1 MAEINEIVSKSAIDD
16 IINLNEAFLKLEK
29 NIAGVLNNSQKLND
43 QLNKTA
49 QSTATTE
56 QKAKEYNTILEE
68 TAANQKELNAQ
79 QKQLESTQVK
89 LSTVQSSVNE
99 QLIRYKK
106 QLAEENELLKQNS
119 ILTDKNSGT
128 LEKAAAYNKILE
140 IEKRKLDLTNKEGV
154 KRLKEI
160 NAQQD
165 KNNELIASSSN
176 KLQAQKINI
185 GNYKSAIQELGQQ
198 FINGEITA
206 GQMSKGI
213 LQVGKAMFTVF
224 ITNPILL
231 AIGAIVGALAGL
243 VAIFKSTDAG
253 ATALEGVFKG
263 LKNIVDILVDRL
275 GALIRLD
282 FKSAFGGMGKQVKE
296 AAKAGW
302 EYAQAMDGIND
313 REVASLNRREKLKKQ
328 YEELYTLSKDES
340 LSRQEQIK
348 YADEALK
355 IAEELN
361 SIEIG
366 FLKERNQ
373 AELNNLASKLNNS
386 KLSQEEKRK
395 ELESWLAVDDK
406 ELFALMEKDAA
417 FKEFY
422 DKNED
427 AFQTLQKTKAD
438 EVAKEGE
445 LIKETRRLQTALFS
459 DRKKLDDEARAAA
472 KKRSD
477 DLKKQMDETL
487 SFTAKA
493 DELNKK
499 RQESE
504 KELNDFIEEQSF
516 DIVEVKENEAALID
530 AIIENTRKNA
540 EIKYRQQVLLIKS
553 TSKTEEEAA
562 KRIAALDESNI
573 QGTINNISRQLEA
586 SDISAERR
594 LELETQLAEAQMN
607 LDDAVFER
615 KKSNEEKA
623 AELRKAAFEGT
634 MQVANALFDFMGSRY
649 NDELTLLEQKN
660 QQGLLS
666 DKEYAKQKAE
676 IEIKQAKLAKL
687 QGIFDATIN
696 TAKAITSALTVAPPA
711 GAILAVAAGITGGL
725 QIASIL
731 SQPLPTIPAFAEGT
745 KNAPS
750 FGLAGEAGTELGI
763 TKTGESILFD
773 KPTIFKGEKFK
784 GMHIY
789 SNPELEAMK
798 AMNQFNYTSDSTA
811 IVQKL
816 DSLEKAIQN
825 KPVFIFDKEHNIVG
839 KKIGNYTEK
848 YVNRLKFG
856 E

>member
-29 NIAGVLNNSQKLND
+29 NMAGVLNNSQKLND

-79 QKQLESTQVK
+79 QKQLESTQAK

-176 KLQAQKINI
+176 KLQQQKINI
-185 GNYKSAIQELGQQ
+185 GNYASGVKGLRDQLA
-198 FINGEITA
+198 NGEIGLKGFISGFA
-206 GQMSKGI
+206 QLSKA
-213 LQVGKAMFTVF
+213 LL
-224 ITNPILL
+224 TNPIVL
-231 AIGAIVGALAGL
+231 IGAAIALLIKGISDAIKESEERTNAISIAFAQFKPILRTIGDGFEFLADAVIKTVGFLGNAFAKVTEFLGINPKGSSDAFVQAEKSKQDAIKETRKLNEEASKQEAIIAQQREILADKENYSYKQRVEALRIAGEAEQKL
-243 VAIFKSTDAG
+243 ADNKAKIAEMNLK
-253 ATALEGVFKG
+253 ALE
-263 LKNIVDILVDRL
+263 
-275 GALIRLD
+275 
-282 FKSAFGGMGKQVKE
+282 QE
-296 AAKAGW
+296 AALDDNNAAMNDKLSAAVVATNKAKEEAANVGRKLAREQQRLIKENEADLKAAAQSKKEIDDARAESTIKASER
-302 EYAQAMDGIND
+302 EYEMQLLLIK
-313 REVASLNRREKLKKQ
+313 ASGLSKEEQEAKTFELKKQ
-328 YEELYTLSKDES
+328 YLQKSLDLLEIELNATKGNELEK
-340 LSRQEQIK
+340 
-348 YADEALK
+348 LK
-355 IAEELN
+355 IQEKINAERAKLD
-361 SIEIG
+361 STTIEQRMAENEM
-366 FLKERNQ
+366 FNKKQVSDLSSFDNLQ
-373 AELNNLASKLNNS
+373 AK
-386 KLSQEEKRK
+386 
-395 ELESWLAVDDK
+395 
-406 ELFALMEKDAA
+406 
-417 FKEFY
+417 
-422 DKNED
+422 
-427 AFQTLQKTKAD
+427 
-438 EVAKEGE
+438 AKETQE
-445 LIKETRRLQTALFS
+445 
-459 DRKKLDDEARAAA
+459 DR
-472 KKRSD
+472 
-477 DLKKQMDETL
+477 
-487 SFTAKA
+487 
-493 DELNKK
+493 
-499 RQESE
+499 
-504 KELNDFIEEQSF
+504 
-516 DIVEVKENEAALID
+516 
-530 AIIENTRKNA
+530 
-540 EIKYRQQVLLIKS
+540 
-553 TSKTEEEAA
+553 
-562 KRIAALDESNI
+562 
-573 QGTINNISRQLEA
+573 
-586 SDISAERR
+586 
-594 LELETQLAEAQMN
+594 
-607 LDDAVFER
+607 
-615 KKSNEEKA
+615 EKA
-623 AELRKAAFEGT
+623 ALVKTQQVSAQKQAIAETEVDKVKMSEDEKAAIIQASTEAIIQIQGA
-634 MQVANALFDFMGSRY
+634 VFDFINNGY
-649 NDELTLLEQKN
+649 NNELTLLEQKN

-711 GAILAVAAGITGGL
+711 GTILAVAAGIAGGL
-725 QIASIL
+725 QVASIL

-745 KNAPS
+745 KNAPA

-816 DSLEKAIQN
+816 DSLEKAIKD